1 LWPDFIDSNDSAQP
15 FGRDTPDAAKLPVL
29 LVLLNDSDM
38 RVRWWASEKLARVNG
53 ETASTAAAALERLL
67 RDQDP
72 SSRFIGVMALKQLGP
87 PARST
92 LPTLY
97 ALRGDT
103 TRVAWMGNRFD
114 ELVDQ
119 AIRSIDPDGLHN
131 GAGRP

>member
-1 LWPDFIDSNDSAQP
+1 LWPDSIDSNDASQP

-29 LVLLNDSDM
+29 LVLLNDADL
-38 RVRWWASEKLARVNG
+38 RVRWWASEKLARVNA
-53 ETASTAAAALERLL
+53 EAAPRAAAALERLL
-67 RDQDP
+67 RDEDP
-72 SSRFIGVMALKQLGP
+72 SNRFLAVMALKQLGP
-87 PARST
+87 TARST

-97 ALRGDT
+97 GLRGDT

-119 AIRSIDPDGLHN
+119 AIRSIDPDGVQN